1 MIRNQ
6 VNNTNQDLYMR
17 VSLDKAVKAIYSNVK
32 LEQIINEAIANS
44 IDANATSIQIEITGK
59 LPSSKNGN
67 IQNLGITIKD
77 NGNGFTE
84 QSLKR
89 FITLYDP

>member
-17 VSLDKAVKAIYSNVK
+17 VSLDKAVKAIYSRVK

-44 IDANATSIQIEITGK
+44 IDANASSIQIEITGN
-59 LPSSKNGN
+59 LPQSKNGN
-67 IQNLGITIKD
+67 IED
-77 NGNGFTE
+77 
-84 QSLKR
+84 
-89 FITLYDP
+89 

>member
-59 LPSSKNGN
+59 LPSSKLLRVKFSDFNHTFIVLN
-67 IQNLGITIKD
+67 RKVFLQNNRVI
-77 NGNGFTE
+77 
-84 QSLKR
+84 
-89 FITLYDP
+89 